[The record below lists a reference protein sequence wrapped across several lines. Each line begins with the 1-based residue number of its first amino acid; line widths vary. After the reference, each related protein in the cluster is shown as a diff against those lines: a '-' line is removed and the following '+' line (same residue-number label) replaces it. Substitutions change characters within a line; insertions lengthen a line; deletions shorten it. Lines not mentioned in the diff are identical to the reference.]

1 MKFAHNKAKLVASK
15 QQARHKGLY
24 DRKCR
29 GATLDVGDLVL
40 VKQTAWKG
48 RHKIQDC
55 WEEEEYQVVDHPTP
69 GAPVYVVKCIAG
81 GRPRVLHRNLLLPLQ
96 GRLRQEDAIGE
107 ESNADSDSEGESSET
122 PKATHGRPRRANPIK
137 KRDVPSLTRLPSP
150 EHRTGDGDSSEDE
163 ECIILSTQL
172 TSQPPL

>member
-1 MKFAHNKAKLVASK
+1 MKSAHNKAKQVASK

-48 RHKIQDC
+48 RHKIQDH
-55 WEEEEYQVVDHPTP
+55 WEEEYQVVDKPTP
-69 GAPVYVVKCIAG
+69 GVPVYVVKSIAE

-96 GRLRQEDAIGE
+96 GRLRQEGATGE
-107 ESNADSDSEGESSET
+107 ERTLIQTVRVKPLRLLRPHMGGLGGQT
-122 PKATHGRPRRANPIK
+122 PLGRGMF
-137 KRDVPSLTRLPSP
+137 L
-150 EHRTGDGDSSEDE
+150 
-163 ECIILSTQL
+163 Q
-172 TSQPPL
+172 